1 MVRGPNVFEIDL
13 EAVASMGSARMSW
26 LVSRGAEALTT
37 LVCRRGRSPFHFQT
51 TDPSGILVS
60 VQTQPCVAFSP
71 VCWSLFFTGSHSS
84 PRSQLQPVF
93 VVSFFFFLLRM
104 HKKEHFSICDFSGAG
119 RQAVPMGQMA
129 VVQLSDRDPHTRPG
143 RLHPCPTVWGSL
155 SKGSDA
161 LPG

>member
-1 MVRGPNVFEIDL
+1 
-13 EAVASMGSARMSW
+13 
-26 LVSRGAEALTT
+26 
-37 LVCRRGRSPFHFQT
+37 
-51 TDPSGILVS
+51 
-60 VQTQPCVAFSP
+60 
-71 VCWSLFFTGSHSS
+71 
-84 PRSQLQPVF
+84 
-93 VVSFFFFLLRM
+93 M

-161 LPG
+161 LPGWYLKFSDSSVFWLLDDNT

>member
-1 MVRGPNVFEIDL
+1 M
-13 EAVASMGSARMSW
+13 ASTGSARMSCP
-26 LVSRGAEALTT
+26 VSRGAAALTT
-37 LVCRRGRSPFHFQT
+37 LVCRRGHSPFHFQT

-84 PRSQLQPVF
+84 PHSQLQPVF
-93 VVSFFFFLLRM
+93 AVSFFFLLRM
-104 HKKEHFSICDFSGAG
+104 HKREHFSICDFSGTG
-119 RQAVPMGQMA
+119 RWAVPMGQMA
-129 VVQLSDRDPHTRPG
+129 VVQLFDRDPHTRPG
-143 RLHPCPTVWGSL
+143 SLHPCPTVWGSL